1 MASLKKMCDVFVVVF
16 CWNQVRVRLILDPPN
31 VASACPHFSVF
42 LFLGVAGK
50 KKKIRLCGAL
60 IMKRWARKVKSRL
73 ENCWGI
79 TRASAPTS
87 WWCEMAVRTSHLEQ
101 ASALYSG
108 GLTPVHIW
116 P

>member
-16 CWNQVRVRLILDPPN
+16 CWNQVRVRLILDPPTLLLL
-31 VASACPHFSVF
+31 ALTF
-42 LFLGVAGK
+42 LSFFGCSWKK

-101 ASALYSG
+101 VSALYSG